1 MEFLKSIGVGVR
13 PIDDP
18 FFDETYKSCKI
29 FQRKGIIAEDDED
42 LCHDIIQDFPCPNS
56 QCAAI
61 FKTLLDF
68 EMHYNSCHRYICL
81 ECKRIKPNPRLLEI
95 HIQET
100 HDTFFKLLSE
110 KQPMYQCYVSQCNT
124 KFNNSN
130 ERREHCINVHKY
142 PKNCRFDM
150 SYHKK
155 EENSNNKMDVDSSN
169 KMDIDIVD
177 EKEEKEK
184 KKKKKKKILLNKNQ
198 KTKTFNKTSRISN
211 FEKPTASCAASSS
224 STTFTDIDKNASLMF
239 VPRQVEKSYAKTLSK
254 NQSKERNVL
263 EAECMSD
270 IAKSL
275 PD

>member
-29 FQRKGIIAEDDED
+29 FQRKGVIAEDDED
-42 LCHDIIQDFPCPNS
+42 LCHDIIKEFPCPNS
-56 QCAAI
+56 QCAEV

-68 EMHYNSCHRYICL
+68 EMHYNSCHRYICM
-81 ECKRIKPNPRLLEI
+81 ECKKIKPNSRLLEI

-110 KQPMYQCYVSQCNT
+110 KQPMYQCYVSQCNM
-124 KFNNSN
+124 KFNNPN

-150 SYHKK
+150 PYIKK
-155 EENSNNKMDVDSSN
+155 ENSNNKMDVDSTN

-177 EKEEKEK
+177 EKEEEE
-184 KKKKKKKILLNKNQ
+184 KKKKKKILLNKNQ
-198 KTKTFNKTSRISN
+198 KMKTFNTNCRISN
-211 FEKPTASCAASSS
+211 FENSAATCTVSS
-224 STTFTDIDKNASLMF
+224 STTVTNIDKNASLMF
-239 VPRQVEKSYAKTLSK
+239 IPRQVEKSYARTLSK
-254 NQSKERNVL
+254 KQNKERNVL

-270 IAKSL
+270 LAQSL